1 MYSRLTYLIALA
13 VCLSFSKAYSQT
25 DTSHYDLGRVR
36 VNKNLTQSITIKGA
50 DLQRQPFSNISD
62 ALNVWFYGIYTNS
75 GYAVYV
81 VDGNIINDVNAYNIN
96 DIEEVTLVQNAA
108 AQVSGALAQ
117 QQMVLI
123 KTKRNRPGK
132 SGIEA
137 AGQTNLVSE
146 RNDTDVKKTK
156 NPTNVYHQYY
166 LSGYTN
172 TDIVNAGISATY
184 LRDVSPFS
192 TTQQINIKTP
202 LNFDRFKFNGY
213 ADVKLGANNTLS
225 ATATYVP
232 QDTHFNYDNANLY
245 NSSDPTYQS
254 QASIAEHT
262 IQNLFNGGIRLNSQL
277 IKGLKNSLSAAY
289 NHYNYTENDNYVA
302 TGSVGQGNFQRVNNS
317 SNNIDRKNVL
327 LLRDNL
333 SYQKIIGNFN
343 IEPSVDF
350 TYRYTRD
357 SLANHATSTTYYG
370 PDLLNIDQPSNNSA
384 SASSTYY
391 KRKDYLLTPSLS
403 LAFKNSINV
412 QGGFVAVLD
421 SKKNLPAA
429 NNTDFKRI
437 FPYASASVNVSSL
450 AGINAVGIK
459 LYGSYSKQNL
469 LLQTDGEHLNGLTFG
484 NASNSPFGAGYA
496 YLINY
501 YPSTYYNTLKAFN
514 IYVAGADINLSA
526 LVSVNYNFERGGLVV
541 PVLYY
546 VPDGPNGSITTLGYA
561 DSKYTRNRI
570 GINFNIINKAS
581 TRFITG
587 LNTTNIKQ
595 RTNIGT
601 GDIALGD
608 NVWTGG
614 WVNRLEI
621 EHIFAGL
628 DVLYKMGSGDY
639 ANPYATYNSTTTDQ
653 SKHSFALQ
661 NIYFGYNIKTTQFK
675 NLEVFANG
683 RNIWQ
688 NKTSNITDNRRFYG
702 LGFKLGL

>member
-25 DTSHYDLGRVR
+25 DTSHYDLGRLR

-75 GYAVYV
+75 GYVVYV

-96 DIEEVTLVQNAA
+96 DIEEITLVQNAA
-108 AQVSGALAQ
+108 AQVSGALPQ

-123 KTKRNRPGK
+123 KTRRNRPGK

-146 RNDTDVKKTK
+146 RNSTDVKNLK

-172 TDIVNAGISATY
+172 TDIVNAGVSATY

-192 TTQQINIKTP
+192 TTQQVNIKTP
-202 LNFDRFKFNGY
+202 LSFDRFKFNGY

-232 QDTHFNYDNANLY
+232 QVTRFDYVNANMY
-245 NSSDPTYQS
+245 NSSDPAYQS
-254 QASIAEHT
+254 QANVAEHT
-262 IQNLFNGGIRLNSQL
+262 TQNLFNGGIRLNSQL

-289 NHYNYTENDNYVA
+289 SHYNYTENDNYVA
-302 TGSVGQGNFQRVNNS
+302 VGSLGQDNFQRINNI
-317 SNNIDRKNVL
+317 SNNIDRKNIF

-333 SYQKIIGNFN
+333 SYQKTIGNFS

-357 SLANHATSTTYYG
+357 SIVNHTTSTTYSG
-370 PDLLNIDQPSNNSA
+370 SDLLNIDQLSNNSVTTN
-384 SASSTYY
+384 STYY

-403 LAFKNSINV
+403 LTFKNSINV
-412 QGGFVAVLD
+412 QGGFVTVLD
-421 SKKNLPAA
+421 SKKDLVVA
-429 NNTDFKRI
+429 NNTDLKRI

-450 AGINAVGIK
+450 AGISAIGIK
-459 LYGSYSKQNL
+459 LYGSYSKQNP
-469 LLQTDGEHLNGLTFG
+469 LLQADGEHLNGLTFG
-484 NASNSPFGAGYA
+484 NASNSPFSTGYA
-496 YLINY
+496 YLVNY
-501 YPSTYYNTLKAFN
+501 YPSVYYNILKAFDV
-514 IYVAGADINLSA
+514 YVAGADINLSA
-526 LVSVNYNFERGGLVV
+526 LVSVNYNFERGGLAV

-546 VPDGPNGSITTLGYA
+546 SPEGSGAITNLGYA
-561 DSKYTRNRI
+561 DAKYTRNRI
-570 GINFNIINKAS
+570 GVSFNIINKAS

-595 RTNIGT
+595 RTNVYG

-628 DVLYKMGSGDY
+628 DVLYKTGSGSY
-639 ANPYATYNSTTTDQ
+639 ANPYAAYNSATTDQ

-661 NIYFGYNIKTTQFK
+661 NIYFGYKIKTTQFK

-683 RNIWQ
+683 QNIWQ

-702 LGFKLGL
+702 IGFKLGL